1 MRFFGSKCRDHV
13 AGKGRQYAREIDRQ
27 CERALGKQTSISWG
41 CAVALML
48 CGCGS
53 NGGATSSGGAPGS
66 GGATSS
72 GGTVSSSGTT
82 SSGGATTAGGATS
95 LGGAPGS
102 GGATSSGGAL
112 SSGGTTSSGGSG
124 EACVPGQPA
133 ECAPS
138 PNYDPCRDYTCMGW
152 MRLCSGGE
160 WSSVYC
166 EQPLG
171 DAGPSAQ
178 PEAGRA
184 NGDAG
189 DAGNEVGGGALD
201 SGNVDAG
208 IAVFCILGDG
218 RRIPAGAAY
227 AGEDGC
233 NCCVC
238 ASDGRPV
245 CQAAACI
252 GKNGE
257 AGVSPVSCQS
267 DQDCDDQGAPHFCAF
282 NPGCVSPRG
291 TCMSTW
297 VCPLFA
303 VSDMAPFSYC
313 GCDGVTYGL
322 DATRGYPYLPYSH
335 VGACP

>member
-1 MRFFGSKCRDHV
+1 MRFFGSRCRDRV

-27 CERALGKQTSISWG
+27 CERVFGKQTSISWG

-53 NGGATSSGGAPGS
+53 NAVGDSNSADSAVGNAVGDGSS
-66 GGATSS
+66 
-72 GGTVSSSGTT
+72 
-82 SSGGATTAGGATS
+82 
-95 LGGAPGS
+95 
-102 GGATSSGGAL
+102 
-112 SSGGTTSSGGSG
+112 
-124 EACVPGQPA
+124 
-133 ECAPS
+133 
-138 PNYDPCRDYTCMGW
+138 
-152 MRLCSGGE
+152 
-160 WSSVYC
+160 
-166 EQPLG
+166 
-171 DAGPSAQ
+171 
-178 PEAGRA
+178 
-184 NGDAG
+184 
-189 DAGNEVGGGALD
+189 LD
-201 SGNVDAG
+201 SAV
-208 IAVFCILGDG
+208 AVFCDLSDG

-238 ASDGRPV
+238 ASDGPV

-282 NPGCVSPRG
+282 NPGCTSPRG
-291 TCMSTW
+291 NCMSTW

-303 VSDMAPFSYC
+303 VSDMSPSSYC

-322 DATRGYPYLPYSH
+322 DASRGYPYLPYSH